1 MLAVC
6 LDTVVAGLLPHRV
19 VAAVAEV
26 AAADHLPVRQR
37 RVMPVASVLVL
48 RVALVASRR
57 RVAAMV
63 VLAVRVLAVLAA
75 LAKCP
80 AAAAVVVVAVVVLLV
95 LAAQARSTSFG
106 MQSLGR
112 KVLLG

>member
-63 VLAVRVLAVLAA
+63 VLAVLAA